1 MDISA
6 FRDKQFTLLRF
17 IKCIFNYYTIFTF
30 THVFI
35 HFNVTQTHLRIKY
48 LIVLIIMDVDLL
60 RPGMIPIAPNTKL
73 WFEFLI
79 EPSLLE
85 EHLNNSHAGIHMN

>member
-1 MDISA
+1 
-6 FRDKQFTLLRF
+6 
-17 IKCIFNYYTIFTF
+17 
-30 THVFI
+30 
-35 HFNVTQTHLRIKY
+35 
-48 LIVLIIMDVDLL
+48 MDVDLL

-85 EHLNNSHAGIHMN
+85 EHLKNPHAGIIIKKYPYYF

>member
-1 MDISA
+1 
-6 FRDKQFTLLRF
+6 
-17 IKCIFNYYTIFTF
+17 
-30 THVFI
+30 
-35 HFNVTQTHLRIKY
+35 
-48 LIVLIIMDVDLL
+48 MDVDLL

-85 EHLNNSHAGIHMN
+85 EHLNNPHAGINMESFSNTYMAILFIIA

>member
-1 MDISA
+1 
-6 FRDKQFTLLRF
+6 
-17 IKCIFNYYTIFTF
+17 
-30 THVFI
+30 
-35 HFNVTQTHLRIKY
+35 
-48 LIVLIIMDVDLL
+48 MDVDLL

-85 EHLNNSHAGIHMN
+85 EHLKNPHAGIIVKKISILFLIIHIFFYF

>member
-1 MDISA
+1 
-6 FRDKQFTLLRF
+6 
-17 IKCIFNYYTIFTF
+17 
-30 THVFI
+30 
-35 HFNVTQTHLRIKY
+35 
-48 LIVLIIMDVDLL
+48 MDVDLL

-85 EHLNNSHAGIHMN
+85 EHLNKDHPDPSAAELLIKFLYSSMERPKDLPLIDIDDLMDNSRIDKKN

>member
-1 MDISA
+1 
-6 FRDKQFTLLRF
+6 
-17 IKCIFNYYTIFTF
+17 
-30 THVFI
+30 
-35 HFNVTQTHLRIKY
+35 
-48 LIVLIIMDVDLL
+48 MDVDLL

-85 EHLNNSHAGIHMN
+85 EHLNKEHPGMNLKMFTVYLSFFIINVNHYYLLLLIHKLI

>member
-1 MDISA
+1 
-6 FRDKQFTLLRF
+6 
-17 IKCIFNYYTIFTF
+17 
-30 THVFI
+30 
-35 HFNVTQTHLRIKY
+35 
-48 LIVLIIMDVDLL
+48 MDVDLL

-85 EHLNNSHAGIHMN
+85 EHLNKPHAGMKRILKFLYVNLIKRRYIYVRYTMNC

>member
-1 MDISA
+1 
-6 FRDKQFTLLRF
+6 
-17 IKCIFNYYTIFTF
+17 
-30 THVFI
+30 
-35 HFNVTQTHLRIKY
+35 
-48 LIVLIIMDVDLL
+48 MDVDLL

-85 EHLNNSHAGIHMN
+85 EHLNKPHAGINMNWIINFYIHTSSIV

>member
-1 MDISA
+1 MSKDI
-6 FRDKQFTLLRF
+6 LL
-17 IKCIFNYYTIFTF
+17 YS
-30 THVFI
+30 V
-35 HFNVTQTHLRIKY
+35 
-48 LIVLIIMDVDLL
+48 MDVDLL

-85 EHLNNSHAGIHMN
+85 EHLKNPHAGTGIDTLNDLLNFLCTIFFHLR

>member
-1 MDISA
+1 
-6 FRDKQFTLLRF
+6 
-17 IKCIFNYYTIFTF
+17 
-30 THVFI
+30 
-35 HFNVTQTHLRIKY
+35 
-48 LIVLIIMDVDLL
+48 MDVDLL

-85 EHLNNSHAGIHMN
+85 EHLNKPNAGINVKLIILINYLHYIHTYNHISIILYTYLVAH

>member
-1 MDISA
+1 
-6 FRDKQFTLLRF
+6 
-17 IKCIFNYYTIFTF
+17 
-30 THVFI
+30 
-35 HFNVTQTHLRIKY
+35 
-48 LIVLIIMDVDLL
+48 MDVDLL

-85 EHLNNSHAGIHMN
+85 EHLNNSHAGMNINSIYFSFQFM

>member
-1 MDISA
+1 
-6 FRDKQFTLLRF
+6 
-17 IKCIFNYYTIFTF
+17 
-30 THVFI
+30 
-35 HFNVTQTHLRIKY
+35 
-48 LIVLIIMDVDLL
+48 MDVDLL

-85 EHLNNSHAGIHMN
+85 EHLKNSHAGINTEHFSIIIFGKPS